1 MFLRGLALV
10 APKLCANLVFF
21 RKQGTI
27 VVRFAVMVV
36 VRALLV
42 QFAGLER
49 ARQNK
54 KEPQIS
60 HLMKK

>member
-1 MFLRGLALV
+1 VHFDV
-10 APKLCANLVFF
+10 AIA
-21 RKQGTI
+21 
-27 VVRFAVMVV
+27 

-49 ARQNK
+49 LGLNK